1 MPPTS
6 SGRGVSCNVPWL
18 RPKAVAQRV
27 WACPAP
33 RAVSDAARRCRPAS
47 VPRSPPLPLPPAPPL
62 RIPLR
67 VPMPRAT
74 SLEQPGSHLHFSLCV
89 LVSKVRLRTRAE
101 ETCPPT
107 LSSRRFPGVYRVQA
121 CCLYRNHKILVQTTL
136 PGFCAAVSMGII
148 CPCTIFC
155 FTASTRRNFSLL
167 CPP

>member
-1 MPPTS
+1 MG
-6 SGRGVSCNVPWL
+6 SGPLQSQVILPCAL
-18 RPKAVAQRV
+18 KDVA
-27 WACPAP
+27 
-33 RAVSDAARRCRPAS
+33 
-47 VPRSPPLPLPPAPPL
+47 RSPPL

-136 PGFCAAVSMGII
+136 PGFCAAVFMGII
-148 CPCTIFC
+148 FPSTCQVQFS
-155 FTASTRRNFSLL
+155 ASPRQHVAILVFFVRPEHRQT
-167 CPP
+167 